1 MISAAFREI
10 CLCQWVDGG
19 SLLSVGSV
27 GGRARWMM
35 AITSQLQA
43 LSRLLLLLLPLIMTM
58 LLGGMLLL

>member
-1 MISAAFREI
+1 
-10 CLCQWVDGG
+10 
-19 SLLSVGSV
+19 LSVGSV